1 MKLFTVAFALFL
13 SFIHAGW
20 GSSVYELS
28 YADDLEEIIE
38 VDSMVFV
45 LYEDKAHEDS
55 NLFLAAFDE
64 VALEFL
70 DYGVSPLQWFKIDT
84 LLYPEMED
92 PRAERA
98 IHAEDKQPKSAQT
111 GNP

>member
-1 MKLFTVAFALFL
+1 MKLFKVVFAFLLTFVDAD
-13 SFIHAGW
+13 W
-20 GSSVYELS
+20 DRSVYELT

-38 VDSMVFV
+38 VESMVFV

-55 NLFLAAFDE
+55 NFFLTAFDA

-84 LLYPEMED
+84 LLYPDMED
-92 PRAERA
+92 LRTKRA

>member
-1 MKLFTVAFALFL
+1 MKLFTLAFAFSL
-13 SFIHAGW
+13 SFVLADW
-20 GSSVYELS
+20 GSSVYELT
-28 YADDLEEIIE
+28 YADDLAEIIE

-55 NLFLAAFDE
+55 NLFLMAFDQ

-70 DYGVSPLQWFKIDT
+70 DYKSSPLQWFKIDA

-98 IHAEDKQPKSAQT
+98 IHAEDK
-111 GNP
+111 